1 MREESSAQH
10 QQQSTAMDGC
20 ISPHVISCS
29 AFVQC
34 NPIKARFSNDGSRKT
49 ARTAATGPLRALL
62 MGMLVPT
69 AEGLR
74 DTIVQKVLLDVPMVP
89 MISMVILALGWMCC
103 VLTGNWQPPHGPP
116 TARARST
123 SSSGSAEPLVPDS
136 SSAAPG
142 EQSSGTAVPPNGHD
156 EANPLGGEDK
166 AETYQQFRLAFARRR
181 TAAGVD
187 TVEDKK
193 LIAEHGMHEG
203 FDYHRAPFLAA
214 KNMWGSNPIE
224 FDGTHVSPAETHSS
238 ETGASSGGVQPHPPP
253 PVPVAVGSDAGQETA
268 LREEALQ
275 HLSGSTEEAG
285 ARFQQAAQEMDAH
298 LQHQTQ
304 VLTAEVESHLQQ
316 RYMPIQHADV
326 QMQAQHQY
334 LMMESQAIQDRERH
348 REMEMQAYETSRL
361 QELASRTRV
370 PDEVPD
376 MSGSNASTNERLF
389 DAAQNRRAAF
399 PSQGSHEAQ
408 GFLHSFEELSPTE
421 QYQVRRNILR
431 IEAERHSVK
440 DASKISN
447 E

>member
-1 MREESSAQH
+1 M
-10 QQQSTAMDGC
+10 
-20 ISPHVISCS
+20 
-29 AFVQC
+29 
-34 NPIKARFSNDGSRKT
+34 KAPFSKDGSRKT
-49 ARTAATGPLRALL
+49 ARTAATGPFRALL
-62 MGMLVPT
+62 M
-69 AEGLR
+69 
-74 DTIVQKVLLDVPMVP
+74 
-89 MISMVILALGWMCC
+89 
-103 VLTGNWQPPHGPP
+103 P
-116 TARARST
+116 TARARRT
-123 SSSGSAEPLVPDS
+123 SSSGSAEPLVPEF

-142 EQSSGTAVPPNGHD
+142 KQSSGTAVPPNGHD
-156 EANPLGGEDK
+156 GENPLGGED
-166 AETYQQFRLAFARRR
+166 EPENLQQFRLAFARRR

-214 KNMWGSNPIE
+214 KYMWGSDHIE
-224 FDGTHVSPAETHSS
+224 FDGAHVSPAETHSS
-238 ETGASSGGVQPHPPP
+238 EQPHPPP
-253 PVPVAVGSDAGQETA
+253 PVPVAVGSDTGQETT

-275 HLSGSTEEAG
+275 HLSRCREAAG

-298 LQHQTQ
+298 LQHENQLLNT
-304 VLTAEVESHLQQ
+304 EVQSHLQQ
-316 RYMPIQHADV
+316 RYMPIQHAEV

-370 PDEVPD
+370 PDKVPD

-399 PSQGSHEAQ
+399 PSQGSDEAQ
-408 GFLHSFEELSPTE
+408 RCLQSLEVLSPTE
-421 QYQVRRNILR
+421 QDQVRRDILR
-431 IEAERHSVK
+431 IF
-440 DASKISN
+440 SN